1 MRLMTIL
8 GLACLMLVPVCA
20 AEQPAQ
26 PAKVSVSFSDADA
39 GQALIELAQKA
50 QLTVLGDATVKGKVN
65 ASLNNVTPEQALDT
79 ICRTNNLE
87 WYKAYISVAP
97 NEKPNAQKV
106 LALID
111 SLKALGNTTVI
122 CQNVAKQQDTVFV
135 PAAVAGSVDIGP
147 VAEALK
153 LKPVYVVRAI
163 PKPVDPNAANQSA
176 LGTPPAEVT
185 AAASQLWNYFSQ
197 MAPETQWQVMGQ
209 IGRMMR
215 DSMTPE
221 QRQAMYDRWR
231 QERGGD
237 RGGDWRGPRDG
248 QRGDRPPGR

>member
-1 MRLMTIL
+1 MRLMMTL

-106 LALID
+106 LALFLIGLRVARRKLLID
-111 SLKALGNTTVI
+111 
-122 CQNVAKQQDTVFV
+122 
-135 PAAVAGSVDIGP
+135 
-147 VAEALK
+147 
-153 LKPVYVVRAI
+153 
-163 PKPVDPNAANQSA
+163 
-176 LGTPPAEVT
+176 PAEHRYLFRRDMFAGV
-185 AAASQLWNYFSQ
+185 A
-197 MAPETQWQVMGQ
+197 
-209 IGRMMR
+209 IGL
-215 DSMTPE
+215 SFCVLN
-221 QRQAMYDRWR
+221 W
-231 QERGGD
+231 
-237 RGGDWRGPRDG
+237 
-248 QRGDRPPGR
+248 